1 MDPIQKLNE
10 AFIKDYGI
18 DVVAT
23 FDRARESSMITIL
36 ESYALSQF
44 NMRLGFLGE
53 RNVIDFKTKEI
64 CIDAFYWAFLLA
76 ATNELTQENLRKQL
90 IFAIKH
96 EINHF
101 LLRHWVKKGHAELLN
116 IAQDAVMNDL
126 PNLQQLCLTKVH
138 PVDLALSGKF
148 PRVEISP
155 DVFEKP
161 ETGRLAQLFFIQGY
175 RYGVKGASKPFK
187 AYYFKDIP
195 FTSDNLY
202 DILEK
207 LVDKQSG
214 SNNNENNDSDA
225 EGNNPNQ
232 QNSNNESNQNSGSN
246 KNNTSNHNNNS
257 KNKTNQST
265 SENQENNSSNENDD
279 SKQNTKQDN
288 ETNKNSQD
296 NNSDAEENNPN
307 QQNSNNESNQ
317 NSHGNQNNT
326 SNKNNNSNDA
336 TNQNTN
342 ENDDSKQDTKQ
353 DNEKNK
359 NSQGKNSKNPFL
371 ENYQPDVRGE
381 IDEYQKEFLDELLK
395 EILEDAK
402 KLIGSLP
409 GIYDGVLELIKK
421 KRQISWRQLL
431 RTAAM
436 VGIKT
441 ELHYTTKRR
450 SKRFPSMIPGHVTK
464 KKGNM
469 DIGIDT
475 SLSISDEELQMFLNE
490 VQFLAKNMDI
500 TIYLFDTEIQDVLK
514 SKDLKKKKI
523 NIKGRGGT
531 DPKDFYLEL
540 ERKKSKL
547 SVILTDGYYSVDD
560 NLIPKNHYMIL
571 TPDYAKETRHQY
583 ENKLGKNHV
592 AILKNI

>member
-44 NMRLGFLGE
+44 NIRLGFLGE
-53 RNVIDFKTKEI
+53 QNYIDFNTKEI

-101 LLRHWVKKGHAELLN
+101 LLRHWVKKGHKELLN

-126 PNLQQLCLTKVH
+126 PNLRHRQLCLTKVH
-138 PVDLALSGKF
+138 PVDLALTGKF
-148 PRVEISP
+148 PTVEVSP

-161 ETGRLAQLFFIQGY
+161 ETGELAQLFFIQGY
-175 RYGVKGASKPFK
+175 RYGVKGASEPFK
-187 AYYFKDIP
+187 AQYFKDIP

-214 SNNNENNDSDA
+214 SNNNEDNESDS
-225 EGNNPNQ
+225 ESNNPNQ
-232 QNSNNESNQNSGSN
+232 QSPNNKSNQNSE
-246 KNNTSNHNNNS
+246 NNQNHTSSKSNNS
-257 KNKTNQST
+257 NEPNQSDP
-265 SENQENNSSNENDD
+265 ENQGKNSSNDNDD
-279 SKQNTKQDN
+279 SKK
-288 ETNKNSQD
+288 
-296 NNSDAEENNPN
+296 
-307 QQNSNNESNQ
+307 
-317 NSHGNQNNT
+317 
-326 SNKNNNSNDA
+326 
-336 TNQNTN
+336 
-342 ENDDSKQDTKQ
+342 DTKQ
-353 DNEKNK
+353 DNKKDKNNQSK
-359 NSQGKNSKNPFL
+359 DSKSNNNKSKNPFL

-402 KLIGSLP
+402 KLVGSLP
-409 GIYDGVLELIKK
+409 GEYEGVLELIKK

-436 VGIKT
+436 VGTKT

-450 SKRFPSMIPGHVTK
+450 SKRFPNMIPGHVTK
-464 KKGNM
+464 KRGNM

-523 NIKGRGGT
+523 NVKGRGGT